1 MMVNEE
7 IKSELNAKIQ
17 GVVFFNEPMS
27 RHTTIQTGGPAD
39 IWIEPANLDD
49 CKAAQEIATTHDL
62 PIMTVGRGSNL
73 LVRDGGVRG
82 IILHVGVAFQNIEVI
97 SPVRPELVEGQS
109 GGSTGSPRTDNAT
122 HIIDVGAGVMM
133 KQLLLWAADQG
144 FSGIEGLEG
153 VPGTVGGAVA
163 MNAGT
168 PHGCIGDSVVSVT
181 VLEKGRVIDRAA
193 ATLDFSYRKAKL
205 ARATTVLSVRLRL
218 ASKDPAEIRSKLQ
231 ELRAYRQ
238 SKQPLQLPSMGS
250 VFKNPDKVNT
260 AGKLIEES
268 GLKGVRVGRAQ
279 VSPMHA
285 NWIVNLGD
293 AAAKDVEILIKLIR
307 DTVKEKTG
315 YVLEPEVK
323 VVGDL
328 K

>member
-7 IKSELNAKIQ
+7 IKAELNAKIQ

-27 RHTTIQTGGPAD
+27 RHTTMQTGGPAD
-39 IWIEPANLDD
+39 IWIEPAHLDD
-49 CKAAQEIATTHDL
+49 CKAAQEIAAAHDL

-73 LVRDGGVRG
+73 LVRDGGIRG
-82 IILHVGVAFQNIEVI
+82 IVLHVGVAFQNIEVKE
-97 SPVRPELVEGQS
+97 SS
-109 GGSTGSPRTDNAT
+109 DTTY
-122 HIIDVGAGVMM
+122 IIDTGAGVML

-144 FSGIEGLEG
+144 LSGIEGLEG

-181 VLEKGRVIDRAA
+181 VLEKGRVIERAA

-205 ARATTVLSVRLRL
+205 ARATTVLSVRLSL
-218 ASKDPAEIRSKLQ
+218 TPKDPAAIRAKLQ

-260 AGKLIEES
+260 AGKLIEEA

-323 VVGDL
+323 VVGEM